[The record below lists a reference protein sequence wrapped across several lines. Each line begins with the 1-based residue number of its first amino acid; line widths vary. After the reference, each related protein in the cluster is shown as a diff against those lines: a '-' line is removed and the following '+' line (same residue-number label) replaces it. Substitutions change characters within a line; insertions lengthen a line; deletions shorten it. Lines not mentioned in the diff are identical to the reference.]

1 MFRFLYYIFVSFL
14 YIKNKS
20 MKHLNI
26 RFLFIFI
33 FFTIQYFSASA
44 QKSSNLWSKKTIS
57 EKSSAAKLTRTSIPK
72 AYKVYDLD
80 LETLKNRLKDAPKRK
95 DGLKNSSVIL
105 NFPNGNGELENYEI
119 FETPILS
126 ENLQKKYPT
135 IKSYIGKSVKNSG
148 VTVRFSVTAAGLNA
162 MTLKNSGESTFIDPY
177 TKNKTSYLVYKKTD
191 SPEPEEDFVCKF
203 DDYNTEIKSKT
214 ISNTSSKAA
223 NANDGKLR
231 TYRLA
236 IATTGEYSQFHLT
249 QQGIAD
255 TETVEVKKEAVLSA
269 IVTTMTRVNGIF
281 ERDVA
286 LTMVLVDNNTDI
298 IFLDATTDNFTNDDS
313 EKLIDESQTII
324 SSTIG
329 TDKFDIGHTFSTG
342 GGGLAQLNSP
352 CTSYGKASG
361 ITGSSSPIGDS
372 YDIDYVAH
380 EMGHQYGAHH
390 TFNASTGGCDGN
402 INSGTAVEPGSGS
415 TIMAYAGLCSP
426 NNIQTYGD
434 AYFHY
439 VSIQEMWANIT
450 GGNSSSCAQVSE
462 IDNNTPVIESLQ
474 NYTIPVSTPFV
485 LSATASD
492 VDDDLLTYTWEQID
506 TETATHPLVST
517 STGGPAFRSLLPSE
531 NPERTFPNMSTILG
545 GNTSNQWEVLP
556 SVSRSMT
563 FAVTVR
569 DNNENGGQTVSDIT
583 EITFSDK
590 AGAFKL
596 TSQTTQESWDAGTSQ
611 TINWDVANTDS
622 APINCSHV
630 NILFSNDGGLT
641 YPITLASNVLNNGT
655 HTIVS
660 PDITT
665 TTGRIKIESVG
676 NIFFNVN
683 LANISVQS
691 SEFIMDF
698 EEFKLETCAPGD
710 VTYNM
715 TYNTFLDFNEETT
728 FTATDLPEGAT
739 VTFNP
744 ATATA
749 NNTAVTMEI
758 SGMDTDNV
766 GLHSITVTGTSA
778 TVTKNTVIELNVF
791 SSEIVA
797 PLLSLPENESTGI
810 LAPYNLSWNDD
821 ENIKNYNIEIAL
833 DALFTT
839 IVEDATVN
847 SAYFEPESLAF
858 NTTYYW
864 RVKGINSCSESPF
877 SNYYSF
883 TTANVVCDSNTSIN
897 KPINIPDNTT
907 TGVNSNISITTN
919 KIISDVNVTVTAPHE
934 WVGDLTLYLTS
945 PTGTK
950 VLLSAN
956 NGNEGL
962 NYTNTIFDDDAET
975 SIASGIAPF
984 TGVFKPQG
992 NLADFNEEESYGDW
1006 ILQAIDG
1013 GPEDTGTIDSWSIE
1027 ICGVAVIGDDDD
1039 KDGVLNEDDICPE
1052 TPLGS
1057 TVDSSGCPVFS
1068 LPADN
1073 FTIET
1078 ISETCPDKDNGQ
1090 ILISAN
1096 ETHTYNVTLN
1106 GVSASLQNSDLDPGN
1121 YTICIGVEGEDYE
1134 QCYDVVIDEGTTI
1147 SGKVAVNSG
1156 KASLEIEQGTGPFIV
1171 FINDTIALET
1181 AVPIFTIDVKHGDKI
1196 EVKSS
1201 VLCEGVFAKT
1211 INLFDEIIAYPNPTK
1226 GSLEIALP
1234 VSQNSV
1240 KIEVYNIQ
1248 SQLISAQNYTV
1259 TNNKVQLNIAN
1270 NASGLYFA
1278 KVYLEEPIV
1287 LKIIKE

>member
-1 MFRFLYYIFVSFL
+1 MRY
-14 YIKNKS
+14 
-20 MKHLNI
+20 LNI
-26 RFLFIFI
+26 RFLLII
-33 FFTIQYFSASA
+33 IIVTTQYFSASA
-44 QKSSNLWSKKTIS
+44 QKSDNLWSKKSIS
-57 EKSSAAKLTRTSIPK
+57 EKSSAPKLMRKSIPK
-72 AYKVYDLD
+72 AYTVYDLD
-80 LETLKNRLKDAPKRK
+80 LETLKDRLKDAPKRK
-95 DGLKNSSVIL
+95 EGLKNSSVIL

-119 FETPILS
+119 FDTPILS
-126 ENLQKKYPT
+126 DKLQKKYPT
-135 IKSYIGKSVKNSG
+135 IKSYIGKSVKNPG
-148 VTVRFSVTAAGLNA
+148 TTIRFSVTAAGLNA
-162 MTLKNSGESTFIDPY
+162 MTLKKSGESTFIDPY
-177 TKNKTSYLVYKKTD
+177 TKNKASYLVYKKTD
-191 SPEPEEDFVCKF
+191 SPEPEEAFVCKF
-203 DDYNTEIKSKT
+203 DDYNTEIKPKT
-214 ISNTSSKAA
+214 KITSNTSAKEA

-236 IATTGEYSQFHLT
+236 VATTGEYSQFHLT
-249 QQGIAD
+249 QQGVAA
-255 TETVEVKKEAVLSA
+255 TETDSIKKVAVLSA

-286 LTMVLVDNNTDI
+286 LTMVLVENNTDI
-298 IFLDATTDNFTNDDS
+298 IFLDAATDGFTNDDS
-313 EKLIDESQTII
+313 EELIDESQKII

-329 TDKFDIGHTFSTG
+329 TDNFDIGHTFSTG
-342 GGGLAQLNSP
+342 GGGLAQLSSP

-361 ITGSSSPIGDS
+361 ITGSSNPIGDT

-390 TFNASTGGCDGN
+390 TFNASSGNCDGN

-426 NNIQTYGD
+426 QNIQNASD

-450 GGNSSSCAQVSE
+450 EGNSSACAE
-462 IDNNTPVIESLQ
+462 ITDTDNNTPVIESLQ

-492 VDDDLLTYTWEQID
+492 VDGDLLTYTWEQID
-506 TETATHPLVST
+506 TETVAHPLVST
-517 STGGPAFRSLLPSE
+517 STEGPAFRSLEPSE
-531 NPERTFPNMSTILG
+531 SPERTFPNMSTILG

-569 DNNENGGQTVSDIT
+569 DNNESGGQTASDIT
-583 EITFSDK
+583 EIIFSDK
-590 AGAFKL
+590 AGGFKL

-622 APINCSHV
+622 APVNCSHV

-660 PDITT
+660 PDVTT

-683 LANISVQS
+683 VANISVQS

-698 EEFKLETCAPGD
+698 EEFSLETCAPGD

-715 TYNTFLDFNEETT
+715 TYNTFLEFNEETT
-728 FTATDLPEGAT
+728 FFATDLPEGAT

-749 NNTAVTMEI
+749 NNTAVTMKI
-758 SGMDTDNV
+758 TGMDADNL
-766 GLHSITVTGTSA
+766 GLHTITVTGTSA
-778 TVTKNTVIELNVF
+778 SVTKSTVVELNVY
-791 SSEIVA
+791 SSEITA
-797 PLLSLPENESTGI
+797 PVLNFPENESVGI
-810 LAPYNLSWNDD
+810 LEPYILIWNDN
-821 ENIKNYNIEIAL
+821 ENIKDYTIEIAL
-833 DALFTT
+833 DSLFTT
-839 IVEDATVN
+839 IVETETVN
-847 SAYFEPESLAF
+847 SAYFKPESLEF

-864 RVKGINSCSESPF
+864 RVKGINNCNESPF
-877 SNYYSF
+877 STYYRF
-883 TTANVVCDSNTSIN
+883 TTANVVCDSKTSTN
-897 KPINIPDNTT
+897 KPIDIPDNNT
-907 TGVNSNISITTN
+907 TGINSNISLTTN
-919 KIISDVNVTVTAPHE
+919 KIITDVNVTVTAPHE
-934 WVGDLTLYLTS
+934 WVGDLSLYLIS

-956 NGNEGL
+956 NGNDGL
-962 NYTNTIFDDDAET
+962 NYTNTNFDDDVEA
-975 SIASGIAPF
+975 SIMSGIPPF
-984 TGVFKPQG
+984 SGTFKPQG
-992 NLADFNEEESYGDW
+992 KLSDFNDEESYGDW
-1006 ILQAIDG
+1006 TLQAIDG

-1027 ICGVAVIGDDDD
+1027 ICGVAVISDDDD
-1039 KDGVLNEDDICPE
+1039 KDGVNNEDDICPE
-1052 TPLGS
+1052 TPSGS
-1057 TVDSSGCPVFS
+1057 TVDSTGCPVFS
-1068 LPADN
+1068 LPVDN

-1078 ISETCPDKDNGQ
+1078 ISETCPDKNNGQ

-1096 ETHTYNVTLN
+1096 ETYTYKVTLN
-1106 GVSASLQNSDLDPGN
+1106 GVEATLQNTDLSPGS
-1121 YTICIGVEGEDYE
+1121 YTICIGVEEDEDYE
-1134 QCYDVVIDEGTTI
+1134 QCYDVVINEGTTI

-1156 KASLEIEQGTGPFIV
+1156 KASIEIEEGTGPFMVFVNDKIV
-1171 FINDTIALET
+1171 LKTVA
-1181 AVPIFTIDVKHGDKI
+1181 PIFTFDVKHGDKVEI
-1196 EVKSS
+1196 KSS
-1201 VLCEGVFAKT
+1201 VSCEGVFAKT

-1226 GSLEIALP
+1226 GNLEIALP
-1234 VSQNSV
+1234 VSVNTV

-1248 SQLISAQNYTV
+1248 SQLISVQNYTV

-1270 NASGLYFA
+1270 NATGLYFA